1 MRVMRNVTLD
11 HTGNYDPSVTRCHTE
26 AHRHIFNTMFRTVQM
41 ARGGGGGGRNSHME
55 QTRMLVGNFEL
66 NP

>member
-41 ARGGGGGGRNSHME
+41 ARGGGGGEGIPIWNRRGCSSE
-55 QTRMLVGNFEL
+55 IL
-66 NP
+66 N

>member
-11 HTGNYDPSVTRCHTE
+11 HTGDYDPSVTRRHTE
-26 AHRHIFNTMFRTVQM
+26 AHRHIFDTMFRTVQM
-41 ARGGGGGGRNSHME
+41 ARGGGGNSHME
-55 QTRMLVGNFEL
+55 QTGMLVGNFKL